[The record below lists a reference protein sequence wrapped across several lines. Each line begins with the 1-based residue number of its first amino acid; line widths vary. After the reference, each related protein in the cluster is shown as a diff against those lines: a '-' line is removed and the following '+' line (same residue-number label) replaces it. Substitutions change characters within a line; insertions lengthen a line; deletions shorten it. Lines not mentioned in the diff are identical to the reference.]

1 VTALALSLR
10 RAWWRHPEG
19 LAAGAAGAV
28 WAVLLVVLVPGRGD
42 AAVPTG
48 SHAMAGHDMA
58 GIAHDMGSGDGRG
71 GAALSSVVAM
81 AWWLA
86 MVAAMMMPSVLPTV
100 RNVALTGPWN
110 RRQRNVGLFLTAY
123 LTVWA
128 ATGLV
133 AVPAAGWAPEALG
146 VGAPTLLPGALAVA
160 AAWELTRGKRRALRA
175 CRLVPPLPPYGSR
188 ADWACLAAGLRYG
201 RRCVVACWA
210 LMAAMAIA
218 GHAHLALMALLTA
231 VVAAQRLHARGP
243 RLARPIALTLVTA
256 AIAATALP

>member
-28 WAVLLVVLVPGRGD
+28 WVVMLVLLVPGRD
-42 AAVPTG
+42 AAVSAGP
-48 SHAMAGHDMA
+48 HAMAGHDMT
-58 GIAHDMGSGDGRG
+58 GMAHDTGAGGGSG
-71 GAALSSVVAM
+71 AAVLSSAVAM

-86 MVAAMMMPSVLPTV
+86 MVTAMMLPSVLPTV

-110 RRQRNVGLFLTAY
+110 RRQRNVGLFLAAY
-123 LTVWA
+123 LAVWA
-128 ATGLV
+128 AAGLV
-133 AVPAAGWAPEALG
+133 AVPAAGWAPGALG

-175 CRLVPPLPPYGSR
+175 CRLVPPLPPYGPR
-188 ADWACLAAGLRYG
+188 ADRACLAAGLRYG

-243 RLARPIALTLVTA
+243 RLARPIALLLVTA
-256 AIAATALP
+256 AIAAALS